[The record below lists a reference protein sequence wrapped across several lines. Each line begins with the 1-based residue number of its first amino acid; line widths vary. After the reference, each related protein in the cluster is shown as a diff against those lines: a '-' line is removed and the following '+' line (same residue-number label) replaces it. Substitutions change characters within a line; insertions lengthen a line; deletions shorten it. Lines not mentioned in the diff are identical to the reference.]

1 MYTYFENAALWR
13 GIFFMESRYQHEILT
28 FLSLCGVNARKM
40 HLLLSRLLSKIYYLE
55 NNILFSYIGVEL
67 RKFKKKN
74 IWLKMLIISV
84 LSANFENFLIF

>member
-1 MYTYFENAALWR
+1 
-13 GIFFMESRYQHEILT
+13 
-28 FLSLCGVNARKM
+28 M

-67 RKFKKKN
+67 RKFKKKI
-74 IWLKMLIISV
+74 IWLKVLIISV